1 MFDLFKKNK
10 NKAAWQCLIPKETH
24 RSLSELPP
32 AEMVPIIKRL
42 APVKI
47 LYNGCSLY
55 DDTMGDATP
64 EAYARAIEQLSRFES
79 DVVYEMYIRIVD
91 GHHSIISI
99 FALDRDYQ

>member
-1 MFDLFKKNK
+1 MFNPFKKK
-10 NKAAWQCLIPKETH
+10 RRQTTWRCLIPKEAP
-24 RSLSELPP
+24 RSFSELPP

-55 DDTMGDATP
+55 DDTMGDAAP
-64 EAYARAIEQLSRFES
+64 ESYVRAIEQLSRFES

-99 FALDRDYQ
+99 FALDKYHQ